1 MLLSTHIVEDIAQTG
16 PQVGVLGAGRLRFTG
31 TKTLTALANGVVWS
45 VTATDPPPGTTV
57 VSALP
62 EGARTRYRVLSRT
75 APAEGARPVE
85 PTIEDGYL
93 ALTGALTPRR
103 DVRP

>member
-1 MLLSTHIVEDIAQTG
+1 M
-16 PQVGVLGAGRLRFTG
+16 
-31 TKTLTALANGVVWS
+31 WS
-45 VTATDPPPGTTV
+45 VTATDPPPGATV

-62 EGARTRYRVLSRT
+62 EGARTRYRLLSRT
-75 APAEGARPVE
+75 APAEGAEPVE

-93 ALTGALTPRR
+93 VLTGALTPR